1 MPEGKQILG
10 SEPDRAVRVVASV
23 TGLSC
28 GWRGEQDVP
37 GQEQTCWNKT
47 AVCEM
52 REMCSE
58 LLEVVVI

>member
-1 MPEGKQILG
+1 M
-10 SEPDRAVRVVASV
+10 ASV
-23 TGLSC
+23 AVLSC

-37 GQEQTCWNKT
+37 GQEKAYGKETG
-47 AVCEM
+47 ACEV